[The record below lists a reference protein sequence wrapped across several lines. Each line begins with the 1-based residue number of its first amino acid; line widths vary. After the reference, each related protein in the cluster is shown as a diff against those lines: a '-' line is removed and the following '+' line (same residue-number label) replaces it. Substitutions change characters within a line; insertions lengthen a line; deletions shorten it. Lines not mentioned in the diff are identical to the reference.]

1 MLAGLIKTLLYI
13 LFFWYGFKLL
23 AKIFAPFLMRYAA
36 NKVQEKF
43 KDQMKQQNGGFG
55 FNNQRQQSKKEGEVS
70 VKSKISTKNK
80 PNSESVGDYVDFE
93 EIED

>member
-36 NKVQEKF
+36 KKVQEKY
-43 KDQMKQQNGGFG
+43 KDQMKQQMEGLVLIRIV
-55 FNNQRQQSKKEGEVS
+55 NQRKKERFLLSQKLVLKTNQTQS
-70 VKSKISTKNK
+70 LL
-80 PNSESVGDYVDFE
+80 
-93 EIED
+93 EIM

>member
-36 NKVQEKF
+36 TKVQEKF
-43 KDQMKQQNGGFG
+43 KDQMKQQNRGFG
-55 FNNQRQQSKKEGEVS
+55 FNPHPQYSKKEGEVS
-70 VKSKISTKNK
+70 IKSKISTKKKSNT
-80 PNSESVGDYVDFE
+80 ESVGDYVDFE

>member
-36 NKVQEKF
+36 KKVQEKF
-43 KDQMKQQNGGFG
+43 KDQMNQQNGGFG
-55 FNNQRQQSKKEGEVS
+55 FNTQRKPKKEGEVS

>member
-1 MLAGLIKTLLYI
+1 
-13 LFFWYGFKLL
+13 
-23 AKIFAPFLMRYAA
+23 MRYAA
-36 NKVQEKF
+36 SKVQEKF